1 MATQTKI
8 QDIRKVD
15 LNLLTDYACE
25 DADITLQL
33 KEILEEKL
41 KEQSRHCG
49 LDPQSLAPFR
59 HCGLDPQSPEN
70 EEILKQVQNDE
81 YGSLENL
88 FYEIEMPLAKV
99 LAKME
104 RNGVLIDDFAL
115 SNFAQ
120 ILNNQLNSI
129 ESKIYAIAGF
139 HINISSPKQIGELLF
154 DRLKIIDKPKKTKTG
169 QYQTDEE
176 TLQYLK
182 GKHEIVPLI
191 LEHRGLKKLLST
203 YVEALPKLINQKT
216 GKIHTSFNQTI
227 VSTGRLSSSNPNL
240 QNIPIREE
248 QGREI
253 RRAFIAQPDCVLLS
267 ADYSQVEL
275 RIMAHLSGDKN
286 MLEAFFSGQDIHAAT
301 AAKIFKVPISEVTS
315 ERRRKAKTA
324 NFGII
329 YGISAF
335 GLSERLEIPRKEA
348 TALIEGY
355 FESFPDVKNYM
366 EKSIETAR
374 REGFVQTLF
383 GRKRYLPDINS
394 QNANV
399 RSFAERNAINAP
411 IQGTAADIV
420 KIAMVK
426 IDSELTKQNLKTE
439 MILQVHDE
447 LVFNVPNSELELVK
461 QLVKTEMENAVKLNV
476 PLIADIGVGQ
486 NWLEAH

>member
-1 MATQTKI
+1 MSAQTKI

-15 LNLLTDYACE
+15 LNLLNDYACE

-33 KEILEEKL
+33 KEILEGKL
-41 KEQSRHCG
+41 KE
-49 LDPQSLAPFR
+49 
-59 HCGLDPQSPEN
+59 N
-70 EEILKQVQNDE
+70 
-81 YGSLENL
+81 SLENL

-120 ILNNQLNSI
+120 VLNSQLSSI
-129 ESKIYAIAGF
+129 ESKIYAIAGY

-154 DRLKIIDKPKKTKTG
+154 DRLKITDKPKKTKTG

-182 GKHEIVPLI
+182 SRHEIVPLI

-203 YVEALPKLINQKT
+203 YVEALPKLINPKT

-253 RRAFIAQPDCVLLS
+253 RKAFIAQPDCMLLS

-315 ERRRKAKTA
+315 DMRRKAKTA

-348 TALIEGY
+348 TALIEDY
-355 FESFPDVKNYM
+355 FTSFPDVKNYM

-374 REGFVQTLF
+374 KDGFVQTLF

-411 IQGTAADIV
+411 IQGTAADII

-426 IDSELTKQNLKTE
+426 IDSELTKRKLKTE

-447 LVFNVPNSELELVK
+447 LVFNVPNAELELVK
-461 QLVKTEMENAVKLNV
+461 QIVKTEMETAVKLDV
-476 PLIADIGVGQ
+476 PLIADIGTGQ

>member
-1 MATQTKI
+1 MSSQTTKI

-15 LNLLTDYACE
+15 LNLLKDYACE

-41 KEQSRHCG
+41 KE
-49 LDPQSLAPFR
+49 
-59 HCGLDPQSPEN
+59 N
-70 EEILKQVQNDE
+70 
-81 YGSLENL
+81 SLENL

-120 ILNNQLNSI
+120 VLNSQLSSI
-129 ESKIYAIAGF
+129 ESKIYAIAGY

-154 DRLKIIDKPKKTKTG
+154 DRLKITDKPKKTKTG

-182 GKHEIVPLI
+182 NRHEIVPII

-203 YVEALPKLINQKT
+203 YVEALPKLINSKT

-240 QNIPIREE
+240 QNIPIKEE

-253 RRAFIAQPDCVLLS
+253 RRAFIAQSDCVLLS

-315 ERRRKAKTA
+315 EMRRKAKTA

-335 GLSERLEIPRKEA
+335 GLSERLDIPRKEA
-348 TALIEGY
+348 AALIEGY

-366 EKSIETAR
+366 DKSIETAR
-374 REGFVQTLF
+374 RDGFVQTLF
-383 GRKRYLPDINS
+383 GRKLYLPNINS

-399 RSFAERNAINAP
+399 RGFAERNAINAP

-426 IDSELTKQNLKTE
+426 IDNELTKRNLKTE
-439 MILQVHDE
+439 MILQIHDE
-447 LVFNVPNSELELVK
+447 LVFNVPNDELELVK

-476 PLIADIGVGQ
+476 PLTAELGVGQ

>member
-1 MATQTKI
+1 MATQTKN

-15 LNLLTDYACE
+15 VNLLKDYACE

-41 KEQSRHCG
+41 KEQSPLSCG
-49 LDPQSLAPFR
+49 EGR
-59 HCGLDPQSPEN
+59 GER
-70 EEILKQVQNDE
+70 
-81 YGSLENL
+81 SLENL

-120 ILNNQLNSI
+120 VLNNHLNSI
-129 ESKIYAIAGF
+129 ESKIYATAGY

-154 DRLKIIDKPKKTKTG
+154 DRLKITDKPKKTKTG

-182 GKHEIVPLI
+182 NRHEIVPII

-203 YVEALPKLINQKT
+203 YVEALPKLINTKT

-275 RIMAHLSGDKN
+275 RIMAHLSSDKN

-301 AAKIFKVPISEVTS
+301 AAKIFKIPIFEVSSEM
-315 ERRRKAKTA
+315 RRKAKTA

-335 GLSERLEIPRKEA
+335 GLSERLDIPRKEA
-348 TALIEGY
+348 AALIDGY

-374 REGFVQTLF
+374 RDGFVQTLF
-383 GRKRYLPDINS
+383 GRKLYLPNINS

-399 RSFAERNAINAP
+399 RGFAERNAINAP

-426 IDSELTKQNLKTE
+426 IDSELINRNLKTE
-439 MILQVHDE
+439 MILQIHDE
-447 LVFNVPNSELELVK
+447 LVFNVPNSEIEIVK
-461 QLVKTEMENAVKLNV
+461 ELVKTEMENAVKLNV
-476 PLIADIGVGQ
+476 PLIADIGTGQ

>member
-1 MATQTKI
+1 MATQTNKI
-8 QDIRKVD
+8 QDIRKVSMD
-15 LNLLTDYACE
+15 LLKDYACE

-41 KEQSRHCG
+41 RTEST
-49 LDPQSLAPFR
+49 DASVANLAN
-59 HCGLDPQSPEN
+59 LA
-70 EEILKQVQNDE
+70 
-81 YGSLENL
+81 YL

-115 SNFAQ
+115 ANYAQ
-120 ILNNQLNSI
+120 ILNSQLDTI
-129 ESKIYAIAGF
+129 ESKIHALAGC

-154 DRLKIIDKPKKTKTG
+154 DKLKITEKPKKTKTG

-182 GKHEIVPLI
+182 NRHEIVPLI
-191 LEHRGLKKLLST
+191 LEHRGLKKLIST
-203 YVEALPKLINQKT
+203 YVEALPKLINKQT
-216 GKIHTSFNQTI
+216 GKIHTSFNQTV
-227 VSTGRLSSSNPNL
+227 VSTGRLSSSSPNL
-240 QNIPIREE
+240 QNIPVRDE

-253 RRAFIAQPDCVLLS
+253 RKAFIAQPDCVLLS

-286 MLEAFFSGQDIHAAT
+286 MLDAFFSGQDIHAAT
-301 AAKIFKVPISEVTS
+301 AAKIFKVPISEVAS
-315 ERRRKAKTA
+315 DMRRKAKTA

-335 GLSERLEIPRKEA
+335 GLSERLDIPRKEA

-355 FESFPDVKNYM
+355 FTSFPDVKNYM
-366 EKSIETAR
+366 DKSIETAR
-374 REGFVQTLF
+374 KDGFVQTLF

-411 IQGTAADIV
+411 IQGTAADII

-426 IDSELTKQNLKTE
+426 IDAELTKLNLKTE

-447 LVFNVPNSELELVK
+447 LVFNVPNSELELVR
-461 QLVKTEMENAVKLNV
+461 QIVKTEMENTVKLNV

>member
-1 MATQTKI
+1 MATQTKT

-15 LNLLTDYACE
+15 LNLLKDYACE

-33 KEILEEKL
+33 KEVLEEKL
-41 KEQSRHCG
+41 KEQSTRSLSEVEACG
-49 LDPQSLAPFR
+49 EGER
-59 HCGLDPQSPEN
+59 
-70 EEILKQVQNDE
+70 
-81 YGSLENL
+81 YLENL

-120 ILNNQLNSI
+120 VLNSQLSSI
-129 ESKIYAIAGF
+129 ESKIYAIAGY

-154 DRLKIIDKPKKTKTG
+154 DRLKITDKPKKTKTG

-182 GKHEIVPLI
+182 NRHEIVPII

-203 YVEALPKLINQKT
+203 YVEALPKLINPKT

-301 AAKIFKVPISEVTS
+301 AAKIFKVPISDVTS
-315 ERRRKAKTA
+315 EMRRKAKTA

-335 GLSERLEIPRKEA
+335 GLSERLDIPRKEA
-348 TALIEGY
+348 AALIDGY

-366 EKSIETAR
+366 DKSIETAR
-374 REGFVQTLF
+374 NQGFVQTLF
-383 GRKRYLPDINS
+383 GRKRHLPDINS

-411 IQGTAADIV
+411 IQGTAADII
-420 KIAMVK
+420 KIAMIK
-426 IDSELTKQNLKTE
+426 IDGELTKRDLKTE

-447 LVFNVPNSELELVK
+447 LVFNVPNSETDLVK

>member
-1 MATQTKI
+1 MQKNKKMSNQTNKNK
-8 QDIRKVD
+8 DIRKVN
-15 LNLLTDYACE
+15 LNLLKDYACE

-41 KEQSRHCG
+41 KEQSFG
-49 LDPQSLAPFR
+49 EEKT
-59 HCGLDPQSPEN
+59 EN
-70 EEILKQVQNDE
+70 SV
-81 YGSLENL
+81 ENL
-88 FYEIEMPLAKV
+88 FYKIEMPLVRV

-115 SNFAQ
+115 ANFAQ
-120 ILNNQLNSI
+120 VLNNQLNNI
-129 ESKIYAIAGF
+129 ENKIYALAGY

-154 DRLKIIDKPKKTKTG
+154 DKLKITDKPKKTKTG

-176 TLQYLK
+176 TLQFLK
-182 GKHEIVPLI
+182 NRHETVPLI

-203 YVEALPKLINQKT
+203 YVEALPKLINPKT

-240 QNIPIREE
+240 QNIPVREE

-253 RRAFIAQPDCVLLS
+253 RKAFIAQPDCLLLS

-315 ERRRKAKTA
+315 EMRRKAKTA

-335 GLSERLEIPRKEA
+335 GLSERLDIPRKEA
-348 TALIEGY
+348 VALIDGY
-355 FESFPDVKNYM
+355 FSSFPDVKNYM
-366 EKSIETAR
+366 EKTIEKAR
-374 REGFVQTLF
+374 TDGFVQTLF

-399 RSFAERNAINAP
+399 RNFAERNAINAP
-411 IQGTAADIV
+411 IQGTAADII
-420 KIAMVK
+420 KIAMIN
-426 IDSELTKQNLKTE
+426 IDREITNCNLKTE

-447 LVFNVPNSELELVK
+447 LVFNVPKAEIEIVK
-461 QLVKTEMENAVKLNV
+461 QIAKREMENAVKLNV
-476 PLIADIGVGQ
+476 PLIADIGTGE

>member
-1 MATQTKI
+1 MSSQTNKI
-8 QDIRKVD
+8 QDIRRVSVD
-15 LNLLTDYACE
+15 LLKDYACE

-33 KEILEEKL
+33 KEILEERL
-41 KEQSRHCG
+41 RN
-49 LDPQSLAPFR
+49 
-59 HCGLDPQSPEN
+59 EN
-70 EEILKQVQNDE
+70 TDISVANL
-81 YGSLENL
+81 SNL

-115 SNFAQ
+115 ANYAQ
-120 ILNNQLNSI
+120 VLNSQLNKI
-129 ESKIYAIAGF
+129 ESKIYALAGY

-154 DRLKIIDKPKKTKTG
+154 DKLKIIEKPKKTKTG

-176 TLQYLK
+176 TLQFLK
-182 GKHEIVPLI
+182 NRHEIVPLI

-203 YVEALPKLINQKT
+203 YVEALPKLINPKT

-227 VSTGRLSSSNPNL
+227 VTTGRLSSSNPNL
-240 QNIPIREE
+240 QNIPVRDE

-253 RRAFIAQPDCVLLS
+253 RKAFIAQPDCVLLS

-301 AAKIFKVPISEVTS
+301 AAKIFKVPLSEVTS
-315 ERRRKAKTA
+315 EMRRKAKIA

-374 REGFVQTLF
+374 NKGFVQTLF
-383 GRKRYLPDINS
+383 GRKLYLPNINS

-399 RSFAERNAINAP
+399 RGFAERNAINAP
-411 IQGTAADIV
+411 IQGTAADII
-420 KIAMVK
+420 KIAMFK
-426 IDSELTKQNLKTE
+426 IDSELTKRKLKTE
-439 MILQVHDE
+439 MIMQIHDE
-447 LVFNVPNSELELVK
+447 LVFNVPNAELETVK
-461 QLVKTEMENAVKLNV
+461 QLVKTEMENAAKLNV
-476 PLIADIGVGQ
+476 PLIADIGTGQ

>member
-1 MATQTKI
+1 MLAQNKKT
-8 QDIRKVD
+8 QDIRKVNI
-15 LNLLTDYACE
+15 NLLKDYACE

-33 KEILEEKL
+33 KEILEEKI
-41 KEQSRHCG
+41 KE
-49 LDPQSLAPFR
+49 
-59 HCGLDPQSPEN
+59 N
-70 EEILKQVQNDE
+70 
-81 YGSLENL
+81 SLENL
-88 FYEIEMPLAKV
+88 FYEIEMPLVGV

-115 SNFAQ
+115 ANYAET
-120 ILNNQLNSI
+120 LNSQLVKL
-129 ESKIYAIAGF
+129 ESDIYALAGY

-154 DRLKIIDKPKKTKTG
+154 DRLKITDKPKKTKTG

-176 TLQYLK
+176 TLQKLK
-182 GKHEIVPLI
+182 NSHQIVPMI
-191 LEHRGLKKLLST
+191 LEHRGVKKLLST
-203 YVEALPKLINQKT
+203 YVEALPKLINPKT

-240 QNIPIREE
+240 QNIPVRDE

-286 MLEAFFSGQDIHAAT
+286 MLEAFSSGQDIHAAT

-315 ERRRKAKTA
+315 EMRRKAKTA

-348 TALIEGY
+348 TALIDGY

-374 REGFVQTLF
+374 KEGFVQTIF

-399 RSFAERNAINAP
+399 RGFAERNAINAP
-411 IQGTAADIV
+411 IQGTAADII
-420 KIAMVK
+420 KIAMVR
-426 IDSELTKQNLKTE
+426 IDSELTKRNLKTE

-447 LVFNVPNSELELVK
+447 LVFNVPTAELEEVK
-461 QLVKTEMENAVKLNV
+461 QIIKAEMENTVKLKV
-476 PLIADIGVGQ
+476 PLIADIGTGK

>member
-1 MATQTKI
+1 MSSQTKI

-15 LNLLTDYACE
+15 LNLLADYACE

-33 KEILEEKL
+33 KEILEEKI
-41 KEQSRHCG
+41 KE
-49 LDPQSLAPFR
+49 
-59 HCGLDPQSPEN
+59 N
-70 EEILKQVQNDE
+70 
-81 YGSLENL
+81 SLENL

-120 ILNNQLNSI
+120 LLNNQLNSI
-129 ESKIYAIAGF
+129 ESKIYAIAGY

-154 DRLKIIDKPKKTKTG
+154 DRLKITDKPKKTKTG

-182 GKHEIVPLI
+182 NRHEIVPLI

-203 YVEALPKLINQKT
+203 YVEALPKLINPKT

-253 RRAFIAQPDCVLLS
+253 RRAFIAQFDCVLLS

-286 MLEAFFSGQDIHAAT
+286 MLDAFFSGQDIHAAT

-315 ERRRKAKTA
+315 EMRRKAKTA

-355 FESFPDVKNYM
+355 FASFPDVKNYM

-374 REGFVQTLF
+374 QDGFVQTLF

-411 IQGTAADIV
+411 IQGTAADII
-420 KIAMVK
+420 KIAMIK
-426 IDSELTKQNLKTE
+426 IDTELTKRNLKTE

-447 LVFNVPNSELELVK
+447 LVFNVPNAELELVK
-461 QLVKTEMENAVKLNV
+461 QIVKTEMENAVKLNV